1 MTYLLRSKSAGLPAG
16 SAPWPSRFPH
26 DARRGCPF
34 AVVAP
39 AGLDP
44 GDRGPKGAGHTAR
57 SPVTA
62 AAGLEGTDRTAQRCM
77 GDSLLGHPGGSM
89 PKPIFIAVHGQ
100 LPERAALK
108 RELPS
113 RSASGYDIVCEA
125 SPVSALE
132 RLDEF
137 GATTG
142 ANVLILFAASQMAMM
157 SGTEFLERAH
167 ELHPHAQRVLLIPW
181 GNRSASKP
189 VLRMLSQG
197 RFDRYTTVPS
207 RSPDENFHYVVTEL
221 LRDWQHQHPDRQT
234 VVTVIDQRWSPRS
247 YEIRD
252 QLHRGGLPFAFHE
265 ADSPEGQALLGRV
278 GRADGPFPVLIR
290 YDGQVLADPTVEQMA
305 QALGLRHASTEG
317 VFDVVVVGAGPAG
330 LSAAVYAASEGLR
343 TLVVD
348 RESIGGQAST
358 SSLIRNYLGFPL
370 GVTGADLCNRAL
382 DQAWSFGAETTVLR
396 EVADLHLEPDHVKLG
411 LADGEAIT
419 ARAVVLAT
427 GASYQRLGV
436 ARLEALVGAGVF
448 YGGGITEGPAMSGQ
462 HVFVVG
468 AGNSAGQ
475 AAVHLAKYARQ
486 VTMIVRGA
494 GLAASMSDYLVKTIE
509 AAQNIDVRVRTT
521 VVDGDGVGRV
531 QQLVLLEGVTGRV
544 ETVDA
549 AALFVLIGATPHTD
563 WLPKS
568 IDRDDKG
575 FVLTGSDLPTGRAG
589 AHVPRR
595 VPLPLETSV
604 HGVFA
609 VGDVRHGSVKR
620 VASAVGEGSVSIQ
633 SVHQYLS
640 PVG

>member
-1 MTYLLRSKSAGLPAG
+1 
-16 SAPWPSRFPH
+16 
-26 DARRGCPF
+26 
-34 AVVAP
+34 
-39 AGLDP
+39 
-44 GDRGPKGAGHTAR
+44 
-57 SPVTA
+57 
-62 AAGLEGTDRTAQRCM
+62 
-77 GDSLLGHPGGSM
+77 M
-89 PKPIFIAVHGQ
+89 PKPILMAVHEQ
-100 LPERAALK
+100 LSERDALQ
-108 RELPS
+108 RELTS
-113 RSASGYDIVCEA
+113 RYSSGYDIVCEA
-125 SPVSALE
+125 SAVSALE
-132 RLDEF
+132 RLAEL
-137 GATTG
+137 AATG
-142 ANVLILFAASQMAMM
+142 ADVLILFAASQMASMP
-157 SGTEFLERAH
+157 GTEFLERAH

-181 GNRSASKP
+181 SNRSASKP
-189 VLRMLSQG
+189 VLRMLSQA

-207 RSPDENFHYVVTEL
+207 RSPDESFHYVVTEL
-221 LRDWQHQHPDRQT
+221 LRDWQHQNPDRQT
-234 VVTVIDQRWSPRS
+234 VVTVIDQRWSSRS

-265 ADSPEGQALLGRV
+265 ADSPEGQALLRHV

-290 YDGQVLADPTVEQMA
+290 YDGQILADPTNEELA
-305 QALGLRHASTEG
+305 QALGVRHASTEG

-358 SSLIRNYLGFPL
+358 SSLIRNYLGFPV
-370 GVTGADLCNRAL
+370 GVSGADLCNRAL
-382 DQAWSFGAETTVLR
+382 DQAWAFGAETSVLR
-396 EVADLHLEPDHVKLG
+396 EVADLQVGPDQVTLR
-411 LADGEAIT
+411 LADGEEVT

-448 YGGGITEGPAMSGQ
+448 YGGGITEGPAMTGER
-462 HVFVVG
+462 VFVVG

-494 GLAASMSDYLVKTIE
+494 GLAASMSDYLVKTVE

-521 VVDGDGVGRV
+521 VVDGAGAGRLQELVVRDDLSGGVERV
-531 QQLVLLEGVTGRV
+531 A
-544 ETVDA
+544 A

-575 FVLTGSDLPTGRAG
+575 FILTGQDLPSGRAG
-589 AHVPRR
+589 DHVSGRA
-595 VPLPLETSV
+595 PLALETSV
-604 HGVFA
+604 PGVFA

-620 VASAVGEGSVSIQ
+620 VASAVGEGSVSIR